1 MRFDPEHGIKF
12 YSNLNPPGI
21 SWQGLKEALAH
32 SLCYHCH
39 YSDHLRRLHARIIYS
54 GLGHNPYLSSLL
66 ITKYFSFGDVH
77 SARPVFSSHKG
88 RPTKSLVWNSLIRG
102 YLRSGWPRL
111 ALDVYREMVTLSFTK
126 CEPDKQTFHLVLTA
140 CARLSEF
147 ELGYQVADLARTK
160 GLQDDLLVGTA
171 LVGLWSKA
179 GDLETARKL
188 FDKMAVRD
196 AVSWNAMISGYSL
209 AGLLFEAMGLF
220 KDMRLARGIPPT
232 EATFVSLISCCASSG
247 SVNNGEA
254 VRSLVIKI
262 GFEDDRFVLNSLVEM
277 YIQCDSLDVAADLF
291 NRMVSKDSI
300 SWSTMVGGYVQH
312 ERPSDALKLFH
323 SMVLNTDIQPTRS
336 ILIHVLHACADLG
349 DWKQG
354 RWIEEKYL
362 ASGSSEFET
371 DSLVITALIYMYTK
385 CGKMEI
391 ALNYLD
397 TSVQVRGDVIAWN
410 AVIKAFSELGE
421 VDRAVEL
428 TLEMQRRGISLDI
441 ATLLMLLSVISLI
454 PSLTKGTEIHA
465 HVIKRGFEMERSI
478 ANSLID
484 MYGRCG
490 CIGESRQVFN
500 GILGKDVVSWSSLIK
515 AYAWN
520 GNVEEA
526 LNLFEKM
533 REDKIK
539 PNHFTFLAM
548 LSACSHSGLVEK
560 AWEIFRC
567 MKEKYCLEPDV
578 EHLTCMVD
586 MFCRAA
592 HLHEAYHLL
601 QDWMPKVCKSAVI
614 WSTLLSSCRLYG
626 DVAIGEAAARHLF
639 YLEPKNAANYL
650 MLADIYISAGRRED
664 ANGVLRLLRAK
675 GLECRPGCSWFEG
688 G

>member
-1 MRFDPEHGIKF
+1 
-12 YSNLNPPGI
+12 
-21 SWQGLKEALAH
+21 
-32 SLCYHCH
+32 
-39 YSDHLRRLHARIIYS
+39 
-54 GLGHNPYLSSLL
+54 
-66 ITKYFSFGDVH
+66 
-77 SARPVFSSHKG
+77 
-88 RPTKSLVWNSLIRG
+88 
-102 YLRSGWPRL
+102 
-111 ALDVYREMVTLSFTK
+111 MVTPSCTQ
-126 CEPDKQTFHLVLTA
+126 CDPDKQTFHLVITA
-140 CARLSEF
+140 CARLLEF
-147 ELGYQVADLARTK
+147 ELGYRVAGLARAK
-160 GLQDDLLVGTA
+160 GLEDGLLVGTA
-171 LVGLWSKA
+171 EVGLYSKA

-196 AVSWNAMISGYSL
+196 VVSWNAMISGYSR
-209 AGLLFEAMGLF
+209 AGFLFEAMSLF
-220 KDMRLARGIPPT
+220 KGMRLARGIRPT

-254 VRSLVIKI
+254 VRSLVIKM
-262 GFEDDRFVLNSLVEM
+262 GFQDNQFVLNSLIEM
-277 YIQCDSLDVAADLF
+277 LIQCDSLDVAAGLF
-291 NRMVSKDSI
+291 KRMVSKDSI

-312 ERPSDALKLFH
+312 EQPNEALKLFH

-336 ILIHVLHACADLG
+336 ILINVLHACAELG

-362 ASGSSEFET
+362 AGGSSEFET
-371 DSLVITALIYMYTK
+371 DSLVITALIYMYAK

-397 TSVQVRGDVIAWN
+397 RSVQVRGDVIAWN
-410 AVIKAFSELGE
+410 AAIKACSELGE
-421 VDRAVEL
+421 VDRAFEL
-428 TLEMQRRGISLDI
+428 THGMQRRSISLDM

-454 PSLTKGTEIHA
+454 SSLTKGTEIHA
-465 HVIKRGFEMERSI
+465 HVIKRGFEMERSM

-490 CIGESRQVFN
+490 SIGDSREVFN
-500 GILGKDVVSWSSLIK
+500 GIIGKDVVSWSSIIK
-515 AYAWN
+515 AYALN
-520 GNVEEA
+520 GNVGEA
-526 LNLFEKM
+526 LNLYEKM

-548 LSACSHSGLVEK
+548 LSACGHAGLVEK
-560 AWEIFRC
+560 GWEIFRC
-567 MKEKYCLEPDV
+567 MKEYCLEPDV

-601 QDWMPKVCKSAVI
+601 QDWMPKICKSAVI

-626 DVAIGEAAARHLF
+626 DVAIGEAAAWHLF